1 LFEALL
7 LGLAVSA
14 DFGSAAPVILETKA
28 SISDK
33 LGRKFETRGAS
44 GGSVEDGTFSDGFDK
59 VSAGIFSDGVVGTA
73 AVVLSLGAV
82 SSVLEG
88 FSGCGEDDVFKII
101 GTPPCPPP
109 TITIL
114 ELEDCAS

>member
-1 LFEALL
+1 M

-14 DFGSAAPVILETKA
+14 DFGSAAPVIRENKA
-28 SISDK
+28 LISDK
-33 LGRKFETRGAS
+33 LGRKFETSGAS

-59 VSAGIFSDGVVGTA
+59 VSAGIFSDAVVDAA
-73 AVVLSLGAV
+73 AVVLSLGGV
-82 SSVLEG
+82 SSVPAG
-88 FSGCGEDDVFKII
+88 FSGCGEGDAFRII
-101 GTPPCPPP
+101 GTPPLPPP

>member
-1 LFEALL
+1 M

-14 DFGSAAPVILETKA
+14 DFGSAAPVIRETKA
-28 SISDK
+28 LISDK
-33 LGRKFETRGAS
+33 LGRKFETSGAS
-44 GGSVEDGTFSDGFDK
+44 GGSVGDGTFSDGFDK
-59 VSAGIFSDGVVGTA
+59 VSAGIYSDGVAGAA
-73 AVVLSLGAV
+73 AVVLSLGGV
-82 SSVLEG
+82 SSVPAG
-88 FSGCGEDDVFKII
+88 FSGCGEGDAFRII

>member
-1 LFEALL
+1 MLV
-7 LGLAVSA
+7 LAVSA
-14 DFGSAAPVILETKA
+14 DFGSAAPVIRETKA
-28 SISDK
+28 LISDK
-33 LGRKFETRGAS
+33 LGRKFETSGAS

-59 VSAGIFSDGVVGTA
+59 VSAGIFSDAVVGAA

-82 SSVLEG
+82 SSVPGGEG
-88 FSGCGEDDVFKII
+88 DAFRII
-101 GTPPCPPP
+101 GTPPFPPP